1 MIRNARSSRWL
12 VPRGVWALLVMI
24 VFMLPW
30 IQACSCSSR
39 GGLDGKT
46 KILRK
51 VLTSKGKS
59 LDPHRQFDA
68 ASSEVT
74 ALLFDSLFMT
84 HYLKRPYE
92 FVPNLAAT
100 MPEFSEDGKLMK
112 IKLRDDVRF
121 QDGDC
126 FVGGHGRAFVAS
138 DVVYSLTRFADPFVN
153 ANSYSLIEGLIVG
166 LDDARKKMESLGENK
181 YQYADFPVE
190 GLRALDDHT
199 VVIKLT
205 RSTKVPM
212 QVMAKT
218 ITSIVPKECVDKHG
232 EDFQFHPLGTGA
244 FKLKYTNRLGD
255 VWLVKNPNYHL
266 VYPSEGAPGDA
277 EKGLLKYAGRRLPLV
292 DEVYAPVIE
301 ESQPAVLKFLRGYFD
316 WIGLDADAFQR
327 MARKTGDGQFE
338 VKDAYK
344 QHVQLYAAMDS
355 ATYWITLNLKHPV
368 IGKQV
373 KLRKAIALAL
383 NRQGFVD
390 DILNGRGVVV
400 DTVVPP
406 TLPSNSKDLGF
417 AWYDRNVT
425 AAKHLMAEAGFP
437 DGRGLPEFRYLASS
451 GGTTQRMYEFHRRSL
466 AEIGVKISLDAMP
479 YSSFLGKLEQGDF
492 DITTSGWGA
501 DYPDAENFTSLLTTL
516 ARSQGQNYGNFTNKR
531 YDELSDLTK
540 ITPPGPLRTS
550 YFREMAEIVK
560 NDVPIVPLYGL
571 VRVGLYPKDWVLNF
585 KRDLEGDREPIHIDI
600 DVAKQKEGFSL

>member
-1 MIRNARSSRWL
+1 MSRADTCQFIPR
-12 VPRGVWALLVMI
+12 PRGLWVILVVLGLI
-24 VFMLPW
+24 TPYL
-30 IQACSCSSR
+30 QACSCSSR

-51 VLTSKGKS
+51 VLTAKGKS

-92 FVPNLAAT
+92 FVPNLAAA
-100 MPEFSEDGKLMK
+100 MPEFSADGKLMT
-112 IKLRDDVRF
+112 IRLRDDVRF

-126 FVGGHGRAFVAS
+126 FPQGRGRPLLAR
-138 DVVYSLTRFADPFVN
+138 DVVYSFTRFADPFVN

-166 LDDARKKMESLGENK
+166 LDDARKKMEALGENH
-181 YQYADFPVE
+181 YQYGDFPVE
-190 GLRALDDHT
+190 GLKAIDDHT
-199 VVIKLT
+199 VVIQLT
-205 RSTKVPM
+205 RATKVPM

-218 ITSIVPKECVDKHG
+218 IMSIVPKECIDKYG

-277 EKGLLKYAGRRLPLV
+277 EKGLLKHAGQRLPLV

-327 MARKTGDGQFE
+327 MARKVGEGQFE
-338 VKDAYK
+338 VKDEYQ

-355 ATYWITLNLKHPV
+355 ATYWITFNLKHPV
-368 IGKQV
+368 LGRQL
-373 KLRKAIALAL
+373 KLRKAMALAL
-383 NRQGFVD
+383 NRQGFID

-406 TLPSNSKDLGF
+406 TLPSNAKDLGF
-417 AWYDRNVT
+417 KFFDRDVVE
-425 AAKHLMAEAGFP
+425 AKRLMAEAGFP
-437 DGRGLPEFRYLASS
+437 GGQGLPEFRYLAST
-451 GGTTQRMYEFHRRSL
+451 GGTTQRIYEYHRRCL
-466 AEIGVKISLDAMP
+466 AEIGVKIQLDAMP
-479 YSSFLGKLEQGDF
+479 YSSFLDKLEQGDF

-516 ARSQGQNYGNFTNKR
+516 ARSQGQNYGSFSNRR

-540 ITPPGPLRTS
+540 ITPPGPARTA

-560 NDVPIVPLYGL
+560 SEVPIVPLYGL
-571 VRVGLYPKDWVLNF
+571 VRVGLYPKEWVQNF

>member
-1 MIRNARSSRWL
+1 MSYRYPKFNRS
-12 VPRGVWALLVMI
+12 VPRGLWALLTA
-24 VFMLPW
+24 FAMLMPYLSS
-30 IQACSCSSR
+30 CSCSSR

-46 KILRK
+46 KVLRK
-51 VLTSKGKS
+51 VLSAKGKS
-59 LDPHRQFDA
+59 LDPHRQFDS
-68 ASSEVT
+68 ASSEVVS
-74 ALLFDSLFMT
+74 LLFDGLFMT
-84 HYLKRPYE
+84 HYLKRPFE
-92 FVPNLAAT
+92 FVPNLAAS
-100 MPEFSEDGKLMK
+100 MPDFSKDGKVMT

-126 FVGGHGRAFVAS
+126 FEDGKGRAFLAQ
-138 DVVYSLTRFADPFVN
+138 DVVYSFTRFADPFVN
-153 ANSYSLIEGLIVG
+153 ANSYSLIEGLVVG
-166 LDDARKKMESLGENK
+166 LDDARKKMETLGEDH
-181 YQYADFPVE
+181 YQYADFPVD
-190 GLRALDDHT
+190 GLKALDDHT
-199 VVIKLT
+199 VQIKLT
-205 RSTKVPM
+205 RPTKVPM

-218 ITSIVPKECVDKHG
+218 IMSIVPRECVDKYG
-232 EDFQFHPLGTGA
+232 VDFQFHPIGTGA

-255 VWLVKNPNYHL
+255 VWLVKNRNYHL

-277 EKGLLKYAGRRLPLV
+277 ESGLLKNAGQRLPLV

-327 MARKTGDGQFE
+327 LARKVGEGRFE
-338 VKDAYK
+338 VKDEYK
-344 QHVQLYAAMDS
+344 QHVQLYSAMDS
-355 ATYWITLNLKHPV
+355 ATYWITFNLKNSV
-368 IGKQV
+368 IGGQL
-373 KLRKAIALAL
+373 KLRKAMSLAL

-390 DILNGRGVVV
+390 EILNGRGVVV

-417 AWYDRNVT
+417 SWQNRDVVEARR
-425 AAKHLMAEAGFP
+425 LLAEAGFP
-437 DGRGLPEFRYLASS
+437 GGKGLPEFRYLAAS

-466 AEIGVKISLDAMP
+466 AEIGVKITLDAMP

-516 ARSQGQNYGNFTNKR
+516 ARSQGQNYGSFFNKR

-540 ITPPGPLRTS
+540 ITAPGPVRTA

-560 NDVPIVPLYGL
+560 TEVPIVPLYGI
-571 VRVGLYPKDWVLNF
+571 VRVGLYPREWVANF
-585 KRDLEGDREPIHIDI
+585 KRDLEGDREPLYIDI
-600 DVAKQKEGFSL
+600 DVARQKEGFSL